1 MTQRLTQAF
10 VDARVA
16 DGRDR
21 IVFDSQLSGL
31 GLRITPTGKKIFVA
45 QARVAGRK
53 RRITVGYAPDM
64 LLSKARLEAL
74 QTLAAMRSG
83 IDPTADRKARLRA
96 AAAQTITIR
105 QLSERWL
112 AEFVVPKL
120 KPRSAS
126 DYKELLTR
134 RILPAV
140 GNLTVGE
147 IDRGHI
153 ERLHLDLKS
162 TPRRGNYAVTVLR
175 ALLNFAVRHG
185 LRPNNPAAGIKLYR
199 ENKRE
204 RFLSEAEIGAAAEGI
219 AEAENR
225 GVIGPFAAA
234 GLRLALFT
242 GARSGEITSIQWN
255 HVDWQRRL
263 IRLPDS
269 KTNEPRTI
277 HLSDAAVEVLRS
289 TPHVGPFVV
298 AGMKRG
304 VPYRN
309 LTHAWGRAR
318 KYAGLDD
325 VRLHDLR
332 HSYASLAAG
341 RGVSLYTIGKLLGHK
356 DPVSTQRYAHLARDA
371 VQAVNDELGA
381 VMQAAI
387 RKPRSKVVG
396 IRGRR

>member
-1 MTQRLTQAF
+1 
-10 VDARVA
+10 
-16 DGRDR
+16 
-21 IVFDSQLSGL
+21 
-31 GLRITPTGKKIFVA
+31 
-45 QARVAGRK
+45 
-53 RRITVGYAPDM
+53 
-64 LLSKARLEAL
+64 
-74 QTLAAMRSG
+74 MRGG
-83 IDPTADRKARLRA
+83 IDPTAERKARLRA
-96 AAAQTITIR
+96 AAAKSITIR
-105 QLSERWL
+105 ELSERWL
-112 AEFVVPKL
+112 IDFVIPKL
-120 KPRSAS
+120 KPRTMS
-126 DYKELLTR
+126 DYKGLLTR
-134 RILPAV
+134 PILPAL
-140 GNLTVGE
+140 GNLTVAE

-153 ERLHLDLKS
+153 ERLHLDLKG

-204 RFLSEAEIGAAAEGI
+204 RFLSEAEMGAAADGI
-219 AEAENR
+219 TEAESR

-242 GARSGEITSIQWN
+242 GARSGELTSIRWE
-255 HVDWQRRL
+255 HIDWQRRL

-269 KTNEPRTI
+269 KNNEPRTI
-277 HLSDAAVEVLRS
+277 HLSDSAMEVLRN

-298 AGMKRG
+298 AGAKRG
-304 VPYRN
+304 VPYKN

-318 KYAGLDD
+318 KYADLDD

-381 VMQAAI
+381 AMQAAI
-387 RKPRSKVVG
+387 RKPRTKVVS